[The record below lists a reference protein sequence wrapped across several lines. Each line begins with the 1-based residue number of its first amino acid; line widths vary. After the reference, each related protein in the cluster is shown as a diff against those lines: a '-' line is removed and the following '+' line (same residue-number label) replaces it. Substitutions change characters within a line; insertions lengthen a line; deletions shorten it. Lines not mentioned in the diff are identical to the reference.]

1 MKYMV
6 NASIT
11 VGVCIEVE
19 ADSPDKAREKAFLRP
34 VASLA
39 EHRSR
44 PRERNMWYTDDLSDA
59 TVEPITSEVVSD
71 DGTMYE
77 FQDETLISSLPRHSV
92 PHE

>member
-19 ADSPDKAREKAFLRP
+19 ADSPASARDKAFLRP
-34 VASLA
+34 VATLA

-59 TVEPITSEVVSD
+59 TVEPSTSEVTAS

-77 FQDETLISSLPRHSV
+77 FQDETLIASLPRPSV